1 MNRYRPLAALLL
13 LTTFASDFA
22 RAEPRALGR
31 YRFSEPH
38 LGTLVQITVY
48 APDET
53 VAKGIVGKAFRR
65 ISDLNKVLS
74 DYDRDSELSR
84 LVATIQ
90 PGQPAAVSDDFFRV
104 LDASLKL
111 AQRTNGAFDP
121 TLGPVIRLWRQ
132 ARRTGKLPD
141 PDRLHDAR
149 ERVGF
154 RQITLDT
161 EHKSVTLS
169 RTGISIDFGGI
180 AKGDIAQEALN
191 VLKSNGLKHALV
203 AIAGDIAAGD
213 PPPDAPGWR
222 VGVAAIA
229 PSSEEPAYWLR
240 LENMAVSTSG
250 DAFQYVEIDGV
261 RYSHIVD
268 PATGLGLTER
278 SSVTVIAPTGIQADG
293 LATAA
298 TVLGREAGLKLIEES
313 DGCAAVYIV
322 ADDNGVTSRVS
333 SRFSSF
339 EWSDQ

>member
-1 MNRYRPLAALLL
+1 MNRCRPFAEVLFLTGLLA
-13 LTTFASDFA
+13 SSI
-22 RAEPRALGR
+22 RADPPQLDR

-38 LGTLVQITVY
+38 LGTLVHITVY

-53 VAKGIVGKAFRR
+53 VAKDIVGKAFRR
-65 ISDLNKVLS
+65 ISNLNKVLS
-74 DYDRDSELSR
+74 DYDRDSELSQ
-84 LVATIQ
+84 LILNTQ
-90 PGQPAAVSDDFFRV
+90 PGQPVAVSDDFFRV

-141 PDRLHDAR
+141 PDRLRDAR

-154 RQITLDT
+154 RQITLDA

-169 RTGISIDFGGI
+169 RAGISIDFGGI

-191 VLKSNGLKHALV
+191 VLKSNGLKRALV
-203 AIAGDIAAGD
+203 AIAGDIAAGEA
-213 PPPDAPGWR
+213 PPDAPGWR
-222 VGVAAIA
+222 VGVAALE

-240 LENMAVSTSG
+240 LVNRAVSTSG

-298 TVLGREAGLKLIEES
+298 TVLGREAGMKLIEES

-322 ADDNGVTSRVS
+322 ADDNSVTSRVS